1 MPQYLSF
8 PGRYKSYAK
17 HCSHAGDHVQHTR
30 TFKYT
35 VYTPIKSAC
44 SFVLIRGS
52 LPYQLV
58 YLDCHQDF
66 SLSVLNASSSSII
79 LCYTDQGDH
88 AAVSERKSDTEL
100 GLVCPSRSK
109 HKALPSRVP
118 PRTFLTCQGEPQRL
132 PHRRDSADAEANKPQ
147 PAHLSEPLWHL
158 LSLPEVLA
166 EVAVIFAI
174 GAVVVRVAESA
185 LLGVKGQAVGK
196 CFSLLLGQRS
206 LVFFHTFL
214 RLKCYIFLQKRRE

>member
-66 SLSVLNASSSSII
+66 GLSVLNASSSSII

-88 AAVSERKSDTEL
+88 AAVSERESDTEL

-118 PRTFLTCQGEPQRL
+118 PRTFLTCQRTTEAPTQAGFC
-132 PHRRDSADAEANKPQ
+132 RRRSEQ
-147 PAHLSEPLWHL
+147 TPACSPVGAPLAPAF
-158 LSLPEVLA
+158 SSR
-166 EVAVIFAI
+166 
-174 GAVVVRVAESA
+174 GAGR
-185 LLGVKGQAVGK
+185 GCGH
-196 CFSLLLGQRS
+196 FRDRS
-206 LVFFHTFL
+206 
-214 RLKCYIFLQKRRE
+214 RSGAGG